1 MEESLI
7 FKQTGTYDNRK
18 ELLIHYLKLLHD
30 QNMPITFSDLISKCL
45 PGGGLP
51 EFESV
56 MIELESRKWIIKTE
70 KPGSPVQGLPFYHIV
85 DRRFSISLEGV
96 EYLASLGI
104 IEDKH
109 KTKFGTEKHHI
120 NNYGNLVLGDNPQGI
135 NQDFE
140 GGNQWS
146 NNNSTIREPAIV
158 KEQPIETSDK
168 SLKSKISIWNKI
180 YKWTDHKLISI
191 IIFSILGFLIAR
203 LFAHFSWFN

>member
-1 MEESLI
+1 MEESSF

-30 QNMPITFSDLISKCL
+30 QNMPITFSDLIMKCL

-56 MIELESRKWIIKTE
+56 MTELESRNWIIKTE
-70 KPGSPVQGLPFYHIV
+70 EPGSPVQGLPFYHTVI
-85 DRRFSISLEGV
+85 RRFSISLEGV

-104 IEDKH
+104 IDDKH
-109 KTKFGTEKHHI
+109 KTKKESEKHHI
-120 NNYGNLVLGDNPQGI
+120 NKYGNIVLGDNPQGI
-135 NQDFE
+135 TQGFD

-146 NNNSTIREPAIV
+146 NNISINREPAIAT
-158 KEQPIETSDK
+158 EQPIETSNMN
-168 SLKSKISIWNKI
+168 LKSNNSIWSKI

-191 IIFSILGFLIAR
+191 IIFSILGFLVAR
-203 LFAHFSWFN
+203 LFAHFGWFK